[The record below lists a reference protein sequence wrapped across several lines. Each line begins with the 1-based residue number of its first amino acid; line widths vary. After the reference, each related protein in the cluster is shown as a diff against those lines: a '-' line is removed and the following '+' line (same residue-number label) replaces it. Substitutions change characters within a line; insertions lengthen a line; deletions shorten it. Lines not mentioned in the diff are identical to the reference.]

1 MPLYDGFR
9 RICICGDSPKSPL
22 RRDRERPELMPKLVD
37 TAVRLLSQE
46 PRRCSSGDLGAQIR
60 SLVVTV
66 VEVTLY
72 TDAACPWAY
81 SANPALRVL
90 EWRYR
95 DQLSW
100 RLVMIGLRE
109 DASELVARGYDTARA
124 AGRLAAFRERY
135 AMPFDLVPK
144 ERAAGTGLGC
154 RAVVAARL
162 LDPGSEWRVL
172 RALQLAQFTSDLLLD
187 DHQRIRDALRGVPGV
202 DADAIVESLDAPD
215 VTGAYQR
222 DREEARRAAG
232 TAAEA
237 QGKTS
242 TSDGPVRFTA
252 PSLEFRLGER
262 TLVAGGWQPL
272 LAYDVL
278 LANLEPTLRRT
289 PAPPTPEPL
298 FEFFPDGLAT
308 AEVALLLAEGPDPA
322 PDLRAAE
329 RALLDLAATGA
340 IVRIPLG
347 DDALWQPAGRAEPV
361 GGARVETAVG

>member
-1 MPLYDGFR
+1 M
-9 RICICGDSPKSPL
+9 S
-22 RRDRERPELMPKLVD
+22 
-37 TAVRLLSQE
+37 
-46 PRRCSSGDLGAQIR
+46 
-60 SLVVTV
+60 V
-66 VEVTLY
+66 VETTLY

-81 SANPALRVL
+81 SACPALRVL

-100 RLVMIGLRE
+100 RLVLIGLRE
-109 DASELVARGYDTARA
+109 DASELVARGYDTTRA
-124 AGRLAAFRERY
+124 ARRLDTFRERY
-135 AMPFDLVPK
+135 GMPFDLVPK

-162 LDPGSEWRVL
+162 LDPGSEWKVL
-172 RALQLAQFTSDLLLD
+172 RALQLAQFTSGLLLD
-187 DHQRIRDALRGVPGV
+187 DHERIADALRGVRGI
-202 DADAIVESLDAPD
+202 DADGIAASLDAPE
-215 VTGAYQR
+215 VAEAYER
-222 DREEARRAAG
+222 DRDEARRAAG
-232 TAAEA
+232 TAADA

-252 PSLEFRLGER
+252 PSLVFRRGEQ

-278 LANLEPTLRRT
+278 IANLDPALDRK

-298 FEFFPDGLAT
+298 FAFFADGLTT
-308 AEVALLLAEGPDPA
+308 AEVALLLADGADPIPDSGG
-322 PDLRAAE
+322 AE

-347 DDALWQPAGRAEPV
+347 HDALWQPAGGEEPADAARAE
-361 GGARVETAVG
+361 AAVA